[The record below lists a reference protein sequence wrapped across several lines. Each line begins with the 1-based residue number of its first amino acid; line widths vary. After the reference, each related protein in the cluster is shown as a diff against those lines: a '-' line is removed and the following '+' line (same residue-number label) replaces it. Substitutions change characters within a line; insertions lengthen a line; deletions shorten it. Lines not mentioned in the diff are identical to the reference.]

1 MIRLGPEALEPEV
14 AVARP
19 VELLAAAADGPA
31 VVSWST
37 VVRPTLVLGRSG
49 REPDLDPAALADE
62 DVVLTRRSS
71 GGGPVLWDADLLAL
85 DVVLP
90 RGHPREERDVV
101 LAYRWL
107 GEALAAALVALGV
120 PGVALV
126 SVDRA
131 RAARA
136 DDSPATSVCFG
147 GLSPFEV
154 LAQGRKVVGL
164 SQTRRRPGTL
174 LQAGIP
180 LVMDAARLG
189 RLTGGGPPLASAL
202 RARAAGLREFVPG
215 LTAERVV
222 AAVDDQLIAALSV
235 D

>member
-1 MIRLGPEALEPEV
+1 MTRLGPEALEPEV

-19 VELLAAAADGPA
+19 IELLAAAGGGPA

-37 VVRPTLVLGRSG
+37 VLRPTLVLGRSG
-49 REPDLDPAALADE
+49 SEPDLDPAAFADE

-90 RGHPREERDVV
+90 RGHPLEERDVV

-107 GEALAAALVALGV
+107 GEALAEALVGLGV

-136 DDSPATSVCFG
+136 DESPATTVCFG

-174 LQAGIP
+174 LQAGLP
-180 LVMDAARLG
+180 LAMDAARLG
-189 RLTGGGPPLASAL
+189 RLTGGGAPLASAL
-202 RARAAGLREFVPG
+202 RARAAGLREFVPD
-215 LTAERVV
+215 LTAERVI
-222 AAVDDQLIAALSV
+222 AAVDGQLDAVLGAA
-235 D
+235 